1 MTFLAGLL
9 SGFIIGVIVYAIM
22 VVQMA
27 RTYDLVNGEWKK
39 RGDKNE

>member
-1 MTFLAGLL
+1 MTFLAGLFL
-9 SGFIIGVIVYAIM
+9 GFIIGVVVYAIM
-22 VVQMA
+22 VVQMS